1 MSTTV
6 GKPENQTA
14 QVPLIRAEHFRK
26 VYFPTV
32 AVADISISI
41 NKGDILALVGANGA
55 GKSTLTK
62 ALSGV
67 INCDSGELF
76 FDGKQ
81 VDLSNYSPA
90 VARDLGIRVVHQE
103 LSLCKNL
110 TVYENFYVEQSQSM
124 KGGLGW
130 RKKARQ
136 MAREALDNVFPG
148 NDIDVNLGLEKLS
161 IAQQQMVEIARA
173 TSDKNMKLMILDEP
187 TSSLPMEQTEQ
198 LQDYLMKTA
207 KEGMTYIYIS
217 HRLNEIMTIANRVYI
232 MQNGNEKWKGAI
244 HETSEEHMVKMMG
257 EGIGNG
263 EDTIEKCSEFKAPPI
278 NKDICVAFDGYTTKK
293 LKNIKFS
300 AYGGQI
306 LGLTGLEGNG
316 QLDLLQDIFQKAE
329 KKVTGLHITGKV
341 AYVAGDRKKEGI
353 FPLWSIEDNQ
363 VITKAA
369 RSGLLKHLS
378 KEWLAESVGYWYDK
392 LHIKSDSKDALIT
405 SLSGGNQ
412 QKVLIARALVADADI
427 ILLDDPTRGV
437 DQPTKNA
444 LYEVLREAA
453 SAGKLVIWRTSDDA
467 ELEFCTNLLVLNSGQ
482 IMGEFEGGKVE
493 HEKIMSLAFE
503 NLEDKKNSTEEKK
516 KFQAPLY
523 TFALI
528 AMIVIYG
535 ICASRSP
542 LLLSSYGVQLM
553 VTGFAALML
562 CALSQ
567 TFIIGL
573 SHVDLGVGNFC
584 GLVNVLC
591 CTLLFDKPLVG
602 MIALVAALAAY
613 PLMGYVIQK
622 RNVPAIIVTLGASF
636 VWNGLALSLQSMPG
650 GTCPVWMRSL
660 LYTETPFLNVICF
673 WLIVLLVV
681 AILVYRSRY
690 GTVLRGFGN
699 NESAMINSGWSRKK
713 AYMAIYL
720 LAGIFTML
728 AGFCTSAINNASDA
742 SASSTYTMLAVASV
756 IIGGGY
762 FSGGVVT
769 HFGAVCGAVSLT
781 MISVLLGLFK
791 VSTDYTASIQG
802 LVLILILSLRLLKG
816 KGKKA

>member
-1 MSTTV
+1 
-6 GKPENQTA
+6 
-14 QVPLIRAEHFRK
+14 
-26 VYFPTV
+26 
-32 AVADISISI
+32 
-41 NKGDILALVGANGA
+41 
-55 GKSTLTK
+55 
-62 ALSGV
+62 
-67 INCDSGELF
+67 
-76 FDGKQ
+76 
-81 VDLSNYSPA
+81 
-90 VARDLGIRVVHQE
+90 
-103 LSLCKNL
+103 
-110 TVYENFYVEQSQSM
+110 
-124 KGGLGW
+124 
-130 RKKARQ
+130 
-136 MAREALDNVFPG
+136 
-148 NDIDVNLGLEKLS
+148 
-161 IAQQQMVEIARA
+161 
-173 TSDKNMKLMILDEP
+173 
-187 TSSLPMEQTEQ
+187 
-198 LQDYLMKTA
+198 
-207 KEGMTYIYIS
+207 
-217 HRLNEIMTIANRVYI
+217 
-232 MQNGNEKWKGAI
+232 
-244 HETSEEHMVKMMG
+244 
-257 EGIGNG
+257 
-263 EDTIEKCSEFKAPPI
+263 
-278 NKDICVAFDGYTTKK
+278 
-293 LKNIKFS
+293 
-300 AYGGQI
+300 
-306 LGLTGLEGNG
+306 
-316 QLDLLQDIFQKAE
+316 
-329 KKVTGLHITGKV
+329 
-341 AYVAGDRKKEGI
+341 
-353 FPLWSIEDNQ
+353 
-363 VITKAA
+363 
-369 RSGLLKHLS
+369 
-378 KEWLAESVGYWYDK
+378 
-392 LHIKSDSKDALIT
+392 
-405 SLSGGNQ
+405 
-412 QKVLIARALVADADI
+412 
-427 ILLDDPTRGV
+427 
-437 DQPTKNA
+437 
-444 LYEVLREAA
+444 
-453 SAGKLVIWRTSDDA
+453 
-467 ELEFCTNLLVLNSGQ
+467 
-482 IMGEFEGGKVE
+482 
-493 HEKIMSLAFE
+493 
-503 NLEDKKNSTEEKK
+503 
-516 KFQAPLY
+516 
-523 TFALI
+523 
-528 AMIVIYG
+528 MIVIYG

-602 MIALVAALAAY
+602 MIALAAALAAY

-650 GTCPVWMRSL
+650 GTCPGWMRSL

-673 WLIVLLVV
+673 WLIVLLIV

-720 LAGIFTML
+720 LAGIFAML